1 MNPDTTEGKIL
12 SLENERERYIT
23 RLFWFALEIALIF
36 LLPALLVSF
45 IVTEIW
51 SKKVVW
57 YALPVTFILSWVIVI
72 WRWMK
77 LSKILKKLDQD
88 ILELKRKKHAGN
100 N

>member
-1 MNPDTTEGKIL
+1 MNSDTVEEKIL

-45 IVTEIW
+45 AVTEIW
-51 SKKVVW
+51 SKKAVW
-57 YALPVTFILSWVIVI
+57 YSLPITFILSWVIVI
-72 WRWMK
+72 IRWMK
-77 LSKILKKLDQD
+77 MSKVLKKLDQD